1 MKIKSVTYK
10 KLNEPKIFYDVINAG
25 EYNNFL
31 IKTNSKYIVSH
42 NCFFDEISFQ
52 PNQDVEMQKKK
63 AKELVSTASARMQSR
78 FMKGEN
84 NPTIL
89 MLASSKRTEQ
99 SYLET
104 FIEQKKRNESKT
116 TLIVDEPQWIIR
128 TDKDSPRKFKV
139 AIGNKF
145 LSSEVLPLNV
155 SEEDLKIYRDRG
167 FKILD
172 VPMGYYENFLDDI
185 DIALTDIAGISTTNS
200 SRYISG
206 PRIAA
211 IKKDYLK
218 NPFEKDIIEVGND
231 PSDTTQYSDFFNMDL
246 IDKSL
251 LSKPLYVH
259 MDMSVSGDKTGIA
272 GDWII
277 GKTPPKEGQPESK
290 DLLHRLAF
298 SVSVKAP
305 KGHQVSFEKN
315 RQFIYWLKEQ
325 GFNIKGISTD
335 SYQSV
340 DTGQT
345 LKARGFNY
353 EMLSVDRVDSD
364 KICKPYQ
371 YLKSVIYEERLEMYD
386 SVLLTEELIGLERNN
401 NNGKVDHSPSGI
413 NSKDCADAV
422 CGAVYNASKHAEE
435 FAFDYGETLEAI
447 QEVSSEKSYENDKQQ
462 ISIDFQNEL
471 NRIFNP
477 INQQQKNVINKNEAK
492 FRDFGMGKATNNFS
506 TLYSSQGILVF

>member
-1 MKIKSVTYK
+1 
-10 KLNEPKIFYDVINAG
+10 
-25 EYNNFL
+25 
-31 IKTNSKYIVSH
+31 
-42 NCFFDEISFQ
+42 
-52 PNQDVEMQKKK
+52 
-63 AKELVSTASARMQSR
+63 MQSR

-218 NPFEKDIIEVGND
+218 NPFEKDIIEIENFTEENVN
-231 PSDTTQYSDFFNMDL
+231 S
-246 IDKSL
+246 
-251 LSKPLYVH
+251 
-259 MDMSVSGDKTGIA
+259 
-272 GDWII
+272 
-277 GKTPPKEGQPESK
+277 PESIDLKTKFTEGSKKTLDSISGFFSKKKPTSKEDEAIETIKKLAELK
-290 DLLHRLAF
+290 D
-298 SVSVKAP
+298 
-305 KGHQVSFEKN
+305 N
-315 RQFIYWLKEQ
+315 
-325 GFNIKGISTD
+325 GI
-335 SYQSV
+335 
-340 DTGQT
+340 
-345 LKARGFNY
+345 
-353 EMLSVDRVDSD
+353 
-364 KICKPYQ
+364 I
-371 YLKSVIYEERLEMYD
+371 
-386 SVLLTEELIGLERNN
+386 TEE
-401 NNGKVDHSPSGI
+401 
-413 NSKDCADAV
+413 
-422 CGAVYNASKHAEE
+422 E
-435 FAFDYGETLEAI
+435 F
-447 QEVSSEKSYENDKQQ
+447 
-462 ISIDFQNEL
+462 
-471 NRIFNP
+471 
-477 INQQQKNVINKNEAK
+477 EAK
-492 FRDFGMGKATNNFS
+492 KRQ
-506 TLYSSQGILVF
+506 LLGI